1 MTRATTA
8 LGVLLLAGVAG
19 CKSKGASVGDD
30 MHAASDECYQAADI
44 YFTLRAAAGD
54 FDRNEAD
61 RRSKEAHD
69 DLTAACA
76 PSSTVQAC
84 CAAGVRLRTKVS
96 PGHLANCEDFYKML
110 RDTGCTEM

>member
-1 MTRATTA
+1 MQ
-8 LGVLLLAGVAG
+8 VVG
-19 CKSKGASVGDD
+19 CKPKAPSVGDD
-30 MHAASDECYQAADI
+30 LHAKSDECYQAADI

-69 DLTAACA
+69 DLAAACA
-76 PSSTVQAC
+76 KDSTPQAC
-84 CAAGVRLRTKVS
+84 CAAGLRLRTRVL

-110 RDTGCTEM
+110 RDAGCHDM